1 MEMIADH
8 KSKNDPSKGGY
19 LPEKAPEKAL
29 NKEKGDQSKDDKIK
43 EVHV

>member
-8 KSKNDPSKGGY
+8 KSKNDTSKGGY
-19 LPEKAPEKAL
+19 LPEKAPENAL

-43 EVHV
+43 DVHV